1 MVPII
6 ERIPGMSDAELVNLR
21 DNAERLAE
29 SGSPKQVAAAS
40 EVLPAVVTEL
50 ALRKERQK
58 AALALARADSRAE
71 RKRAAADSATA
82 G

>member
-1 MVPII
+1 MVPIM

-50 ALRKERQK
+50 ALRKERHK
-58 AALALARADSRAE
+58 EVLAAARAESRAE
-71 RKRAAADSATA
+71 RKRAAADAT